1 MRSISIFWFV
11 LILLAAC
18 PAAEA
23 YDERWPDYG
32 VIAND
37 RGNSGNASYFQGFES
52 PCFGPP
58 YQPGSGELDWVRYY
72 SEVVRVATGTA
83 GIVSRNGF
91 FHSEMRPP
99 LPTAPGPNTGA
110 YTRLGGY
117 RTGFGGG
124 FTVELDVYFDLSD
137 PRVQSGINADYGWDS
152 TAAVN
157 NQAGAHRRDFIFHAA
172 SNSSGQ
178 ILIGSSNTSAF
189 APVPNLASG
198 PHYVVAASG
207 WYTLQWVFRDA
218 GDGTLAVDTNLRAS
232 GGNLLWSRTLND
244 ASDLIATQIGGNR
257 YLWFVFMQ
265 SSRLAME
272 NVRLNSAVREALFA
286 STPTAGALIDTGS
299 ADIGSAAAGASL
311 NLANQGTLRL
321 ELCSC
326 AISGADA
333 ADFSVGVCPNLVEPG
348 SNLALNIGCTPSA
361 AGTRSATLTL
371 VTNDSTRGTTFS
383 YPLRCAGVDP
393 NAAVPGV
400 AVPSG
405 NAYTWMLLGLLL
417 LGGGGLLLRTR
428 G

>member
-1 MRSISIFWFV
+1 MTMRLMQMMWFA
-11 LILLAAC
+11 LILAVC
-18 PAAEA
+18 PAAQA

-32 VIAND
+32 VIASD
-37 RGNSGNASYFQGFES
+37 RGSAGSASYFQGFES

-58 YQPGSGELDWVRYY
+58 YQPGAGELDWVRYY
-72 SEVVRVATGTA
+72 SEVVRVATGTS
-83 GIVSRNGF
+83 GIASRNGF

-99 LPTAPGPNTGA
+99 LPTAPGANTGA

-117 RTGFGGG
+117 RTSFGGG
-124 FTVELDVYFDLSD
+124 FTVELDVYFDLTD

-172 SNSSGQ
+172 SNTSGQ
-178 ILIGSSNTSAF
+178 ILIGASNTSAF
-189 APVPNLASG
+189 APIPNLASG

-218 GDGTLAVDTNLRAS
+218 GNGTLAVDTNLRAS

-244 ASDLIATQIGGNR
+244 ASDVIATQIGGNR

-265 SSRLAME
+265 SGRMAME
-272 NVRLNSAVREALFA
+272 NVRLNSSVREALLA
-286 STPTAGALIDTGS
+286 STPAAGALVDTGS
-299 ADIGSAAAGASL
+299 ADIGSAVSAPL
-311 NLANQGTLRL
+311 DVANQGTLRL
-321 ELCSC
+321 ELCNC
-326 AISGADA
+326 AISGPDA
-333 ADFSVGVCPNLVEPG
+333 ADFNVGVCPNLIEPG

-371 VTNDSTRGTTFS
+371 VTNDSTRGTSFS
-383 YPLRCAGVDP
+383 YPLRCTGIDP
-393 NAAVPGV
+393 NAVMPGV

-405 NAYTWMLLGLLL
+405 DTYTWMLLGLLL
-417 LGGGGLLLRTR
+417 LGGAGLFLRTR
-428 G
+428 A